1 MTGRERLKKL
11 TEDTFMLI
19 KDTNFIDLPVFIKGK
34 VRDVYKVGEDKL
46 LMIATDRISAFDV
59 VFDDLIPDKGRV
71 LNGISEFWF
80 DFCKDIIGN
89 HLITTDVSE
98 YPMGLSKFKEE
109 LQGRSMLVKKVEMIE
124 VECIVRGYLE
134 GSGLKDYKATGEIS
148 GIKLPEGLKQ
158 ADKLPEPIFT
168 PSTKAK
174 EGHDMNVSFE
184 YIKEQ
189 IGENLASAIKE
200 KSISLYKKAEEYA
213 LSKGIILADTK
224 FEFGI
229 LDGQLVIADE
239 MFTPDSSRF
248 WELSDYEPG
257 RPQKSFDKQYLREY
271 LESLDWDKTPP
282 APRLPKEVIEKTRA
296 KYIEAYERLTG
307 KKFIS

>member
-1 MTGRERLKKL
+1 
-11 TEDTFMLI
+11 MLI

-59 VFDDLIPDKGRV
+59 VFDDLIPDKGRI

-89 HLITTDVSE
+89 HLITTDVSQ
-98 YPMGLSKFKEE
+98 YPLGLSKFSEE
-109 LQGRSMLVKKVEMIE
+109 LQGRSMLVKKVKMIE

-174 EGHDMNVSFE
+174 EGHDINVSFD
-184 YIKEQ
+184 YIKGQ
-189 IGENLASAIKE
+189 IGEKLASDIKE
-200 KSISLYKKAEEYA
+200 KSVSLYKKAEEYA

>member
-1 MTGRERLKKL
+1 
-11 TEDTFMLI
+11 MLI

-34 VRDVYKVGEDKL
+34 VRDVYEVGNDKL
-46 LMIATDRISAFDV
+46 LMIVTDRISAFDV
-59 VFDDLIPDKGRV
+59 VFDDLIPDKGCV

-98 YPMGLSKFKEE
+98 YPLGLSKFKEE
-109 LQGRSMLVKKVEMIE
+109 LKGRSMLVKRVKMVEA
-124 VECIVRGYLE
+124 ECIVRGYLE

-168 PSTKAK
+168 PSTKAS
-174 EGHDMNVSFE
+174 EGHDINVSYE
-184 YIKEQ
+184 YVKEQ
-189 IGENLASAIKE
+189 IGEELASALKE
-200 KSISLYKKAEEYA
+200 KTISLYKKAEEYA
-213 LSKGIILADTK
+213 LGRGIILADTK
-224 FEFGI
+224 FEFGM
-229 LDGQLVIADE
+229 LDGKLVIADE

-248 WELSDYEPG
+248 WELSDYKPG
-257 RPQKSFDKQYLREY
+257 RAQKSFDKQYLREY

-282 APRLPKEVIEKTRA
+282 APKLPVEVIEKTRA
-296 KYIEAYERLTG
+296 KYIEAYERITG
-307 KKFIS
+307 KKFTV

>member
-1 MTGRERLKKL
+1 M
-11 TEDTFMLI
+11 EDTFMLI

-59 VFDDLIPDKGRV
+59 VFEDLIPDKGRV

-134 GSGLKDYKATGEIS
+134 GSGLKDYKATGTIS

-174 EGHDMNVSFE
+174 EGHDINVSFE
-184 YIKEQ
+184 YVKEQ
-189 IGENLASAIKE
+189 IGEELASAIKE
-200 KSISLYKKAEEYA
+200 KSINLYKKAEEYA

-282 APRLPKEVIEKTRA
+282 APRLPREVIEKTRA

>member
-1 MTGRERLKKL
+1 
-11 TEDTFMLI
+11 MLI

-59 VFDDLIPDKGRV
+59 VFEDLIPDKGRV

-134 GSGLKDYKATGEIS
+134 GSGLKDYKATGTIS

-174 EGHDMNVSFE
+174 EGHDINVSFE
-184 YIKEQ
+184 YVKEQ
-189 IGENLASAIKE
+189 IGEELASAIKE
-200 KSISLYKKAEEYA
+200 KSINLYKKAEEYA

-282 APRLPKEVIEKTRA
+282 APRLPREVIEKTRA

>member
-1 MTGRERLKKL
+1 
-11 TEDTFMLI
+11 MLI

-89 HLITTDVSE
+89 HLITTDVNE
-98 YPMGLSKFKEE
+98 YPMGLTKFREE
-109 LQGRSMLVKKVEMIE
+109 LHGRSMLVKKVEMIE

-134 GSGLKDYKATGEIS
+134 GSGLKDYKATGKIS

-184 YIKEQ
+184 YIKDQ
-189 IGENLASAIKE
+189 IGEKLASAIKE

-307 KKFIS
+307 KKFIP